1 MNFIK
6 KIICYII
13 NLFFTGVIPFL
24 IISNIINLFLNGKF
38 IFIKN
43 YNIKS
48 FFSLVIMALFVKYTL
63 QGFEG
68 LYYEYKDWY
77 NESGLL
83 GKIIMF
89 LGLGFVVY
97 GVYYRAKMSG
107 TFK

>member
-24 IISNIINLFLNGKF
+24 IISNIINLFLNDKF

-63 QGFEG
+63 QGFKG

-89 LGLGFVVY
+89 LGLGFVLY
-97 GVYYRAKMSG
+97 GVYSRAKMSG
-107 TFK
+107 SFK

>member
-1 MNFIK
+1 MKLIK
-6 KIICYII
+6 KTVHYII
-13 NLFFTGVIPFL
+13 NLFFIGVIPFL
-24 IISNIINLFLNGKF
+24 IISNIINLFLNGEF

-63 QGFEG
+63 QGFKG
-68 LYYEYKDWY
+68 LYYEYKNWY

-89 LGLGFVVY
+89 LGLVFVVY
-97 GVYYRAKMSG
+97 GVYYRAKI
-107 TFK
+107 